1 MNNPVARNTEE
12 VVPNLVTGNQAPSEL
27 LKIPDETGDIP
38 VQTEGVR
45 NEPKDLDRNLNHPIE
60 GKPVI
65 PETRGVMEV
74 NLGVETQEN
83 STKKTVRFSDD
94 PVPMISVLGE
104 TCTLMLLRRS
114 PKMLLY
120 QKVHQS
126 ELLSL

>member
-1 MNNPVARNTEE
+1 MQLPAMMLEADEQPKDPSVARNTEE

-45 NEPKDLDRNLNHPIE
+45 HEPKELDRNLNHPIQ

-65 PETRGVMEV
+65 PETRGVLEV

-94 PVPMISVLGE
+94 PVLIE
-104 TCTLMLLRRS
+104 N
-114 PKMLLY
+114 
-120 QKVHQS
+120 
-126 ELLSL
+126 